1 MIGSHHGVNI
11 DGNPPVNPP
20 GTDLPARSERSSNV
34 LSRVAPPGALIAIAG
49 ERVRASRMLA
59 RAGVSS
65 LRLTVELQPEQ
76 LAQIAPRVREILTAE
91 QHGPVTASPYLA
103 VAEAA
108 ENLVF
113 PGR

>member
-1 MIGSHHGVNI
+1 
-11 DGNPPVNPP
+11 
-20 GTDLPARSERSSNV
+20 
-34 LSRVAPPGALIAIAG
+34 
-49 ERVRASRMLA
+49 MLA
-59 RAGVSS
+59 LAGVSS

-76 LAQIAPRVREILTAE
+76 LAQIALRVREILTAE